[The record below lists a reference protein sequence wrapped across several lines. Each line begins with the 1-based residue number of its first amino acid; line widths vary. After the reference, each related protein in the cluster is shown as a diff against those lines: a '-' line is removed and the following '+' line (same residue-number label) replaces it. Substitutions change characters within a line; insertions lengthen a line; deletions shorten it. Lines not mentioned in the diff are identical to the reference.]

1 MLAALLLLYLWV
13 DADPPLELAS
23 TTLAVLGAYAGFA
36 LLILAMTWNNWWLEA
51 RLAGP
56 AHAVDIVVFALL
68 VYSTGRYDSPYFTFF
83 IFILLASAIRW
94 GLRATSLTAV
104 LLVSLYYMVGMLVAQ
119 SGQPSEFH
127 DFVDRTGHLA
137 ILSMILVWFGVNQWR
152 SAFPHT
158 NDRQFHRCGGR
169 RVSRLKRACGP
180 RWNGSARRPGCWSG
194 ASKAARMPMPSSHE
208 ATSLPSFASRVA
220 R

>member
-104 LLVSLYYMVGMLVAQ
+104 LLVSLYYMVGMLVSQ
-119 SGQPSEFH
+119 SGQPSEFQ

-152 SAFPHT
+152 SAFPIRT
-158 NDRQFHRCGGR
+158 TESSTDAAVDRVSAGNQPPCRDGKAPRGDR
-169 RVSRLKRACGP
+169 RVGLARAGQPGCRRLRRTRPRACH
-180 RWNGSARRPGCWSG
+180 
-194 ASKAARMPMPSSHE
+194 PS
-208 ATSLPSFASRVA
+208 RQG
-220 R
+220 